1 MGKRNQQSLLNS
13 FRKKKCRRINDS
25 LNDNSEDNNIVNN
38 KEDKFN
44 DSQEDNDGD
53 SSDDNSKEIDYGS
66 SDENDNN
73 DISSSEIDEYI
84 NDSLDEDNDEHDNKL
99 LIENR
104 NNSPP
109 KPPPEYIH
117 IKRDINTIDD
127 LIELGEMY
135 DPNANKI
142 YNINLRI
149 LHKLIPPLTKL
160 KNVIGMKGIKKDI
173 VDFIIYY
180 LQDFQCGCNEMMHT
194 VIQGNP
200 GVGKTMIGRI
210 IGEIYHKM
218 EIIGGTKKKEQEDM
232 KDDLQSLFSA
242 ILKVPKR
249 KIKIIDS
256 RENKKSEEIKKDD
269 NFIFRIVKRSDLIG
283 KYLGHTAAKTQ
294 EVIDSCEG
302 GVMFIDEAYSLG
314 NEEGR
319 DSFSKECIDT
329 INQNLSENKKNF
341 LCIIAGYKDA
351 LDKCF
356 FAYNE
361 GLRRRFP
368 FVYTIE
374 SYNAEELL
382 EIFKKIVRENGWEF
396 HENER
401 MPLKL
406 FEKHHKQFTHYGGD
420 MEQLFFDT
428 RIAHSKR
435 VFCLP
440 ASEKKKLLEV
450 DIEEGIKTLLKSKEK
465 HKLDEPRF
473 GMYL

>member
-1 MGKRNQQSLLNS
+1 MSKRNQPILLNS
-13 FRKKKCRRINDS
+13 FRKNKYRRINELQDIKNNEKNEINN
-25 LNDNSEDNNIVNN
+25 LNDSSNDENNSDNNSNEIEYDNSGESSNEEQN
-38 KEDKFN
+38 KSTDEN
-44 DSQEDNDGD
+44 ILNSD
-53 SSDDNSKEIDYGS
+53 SSDDD
-66 SDENDNN
+66 
-73 DISSSEIDEYI
+73 IDE
-84 NDSLDEDNDEHDNKL
+84 DSVT
-99 LIENR
+99 IQNR
-104 NNSPP
+104 SEQPP
-109 KPPPEYIH
+109 KPPPEYIN
-117 IKRDINTIDD
+117 IKKEIDTIND

-135 DPNANKI
+135 EPDSNKI

-149 LHKLIPPLTKL
+149 LHNLIIPLTKL
-160 KNVIGMKGIKKDI
+160 KNVIGMDSIKRDI

-194 VIQGNP
+194 VIQGKP

-210 IGEIYHKM
+210 IGEIYYKM
-218 EIIGGTKKKEQEDM
+218 EIIKGNKIVDDKIDMKKELQE
-232 KDDLQSLFSA
+232 LFSSM
-242 ILKVPKR
+242 LKVPKN
-249 KIKIIDS
+249 KIRIIDK
-256 RENKKSEEIKKDD
+256 ENRLSGKKEETTKDED
-269 NFIFRIVKRSDLIG
+269 FIFRVVKRSDLIG

-351 LDKCF
+351 LDRCF

-374 SYNAEELL
+374 PYDAKELL
-382 EIFKKIVRENGWEF
+382 EIFKKIVKENGWEF
-396 HENER
+396 HKDDQ

-428 RIAHSKR
+428 RISHSKR

-440 ASEKKKLLEV
+440 VSEKKKLREV
-450 DIEEGIKTLLKSKEK
+450 DIEEGIKTLLKSKVK
-465 HKLDEPRF
+465 HKIEEPPF